1 MATLSEKLPLKLKF
15 FHGLG
20 AVAYGVK
27 DNGFSTFLLIFYSQ
41 VIGLDAWLVSVALM
55 CALIADAFVDPL
67 IGHFSDR
74 TYSRWGRRHPWL
86 YLAPIPLGLSWMLLW
101 SPPADHTHIF
111 AYLVV
116 VAILVRTLV
125 SCCEVPSQAL
135 VAELTNDYDERTTL
149 TRYRFLFGWLG
160 GLGMYFLANFIFLTP
175 TDGQTHGQLNQDGYW
190 RYGLC
195 GAIVIAV
202 TVIVSAMG
210 QHRRLAHLPAV
221 KLEPTSAGRAIA
233 EIFESLRHPASLI
246 LLGAAFI
253 GITGNQ
259 LSYTMSNYLYLYV
272 WQFGETGFKMLPI
285 MLIFSVTTAFLIAQP
300 LSLRF
305 GKRKT
310 AIICAL
316 IGAVFWLTP
325 FQLRLAGLWPTP
337 GTTESTAWLIAF
349 ILGANVNSV
358 IVAVCSQSMLADL
371 VEASQVETGR
381 RTEGVFTAG
390 WMFVQKCATAFGIG
404 ITGLLVSFSG
414 LPAKAVPGQVPE
426 AVIDTMTIAYSV
438 IALAIVVISALIFS
452 RFPITREDHAARV
465 AALNAA
471 AQASPDAEGMH
482 P

>member
-1 MATLSEKLPLKLKF
+1 MKAALPLRLKL

-20 AVAYGVK
+20 SVAYGVK

-55 CALIADAFVDPL
+55 CALVADAFVDPL

-86 YLAPIPLGLSWMLLW
+86 YLAPIPLAVSWMLLW
-101 SPPADHTHIF
+101 SPPTDHTHIF
-111 AYLVV
+111 VYLVV

-135 VAELTNDYDERTTL
+135 VAELTMDYDERTTL

-160 GLGMYFLANFIFLTP
+160 GLGMYFLANAVFLRS
-175 TDGQTHGQLNQDGYW
+175 DASHAYGQLNEQGYW
-190 RYGLC
+190 MYGLF
-195 GAIVIAV
+195 GAIMMAT
-202 TVIVSAMG
+202 TVLVSALG
-210 QHRRLAHLPAV
+210 QHRRIAHLPAV
-221 KLEPTSAGRAIA
+221 KPAPTTARHALG

-246 LLGAAFI
+246 LLGASFI
-253 GITGNQ
+253 AITGNQ
-259 LSYTMSNYLYLYV
+259 LSYTISNFLYLYV
-272 WQFGETGFKMLPI
+272 WQFSETYFFLLP
-285 MLIFSVTTAFLIAQP
+285 LLLVVSVTAAFMTAQP

-305 GKRKT
+305 GKRQT
-310 AIICAL
+310 AIVCAL
-316 IGAVFWLTP
+316 ISVVFWLTP
-325 FQLRLAGLWPTP
+325 FQLRLAGLWPEV
-337 GTTESTAWLIAF
+337 GSNLSSNLLIGF
-349 ILGANVNSV
+349 ILVANVTSV
-358 IVAVCSQSMLADL
+358 IVAVCGQSMLADV
-371 VEASQVETGR
+371 VEASQVQTGR

-390 WMFVQKCATAFGIG
+390 WMFVQKCGTAMGIG

-426 AVIDTMTIAYSV
+426 TVIDTLTIAYSG
-438 IALAIVVISALIFS
+438 IALAIAVISTIIFA

-465 AALNAA
+465 AALD
-471 AQASPDAEGMH
+471 ASARANPDAEGMH